1 MWKFTSVTRL
11 LMPMITTQLTHSP
24 SSIRAFSVLTT
35 NMSGVMRNLLP
46 TNNQLLQPT
55 SVIIEPERGFKV
67 KGRLRLR
74 CKDCFYVRCVSIKEV
89 VHFHLKFSFKI
100 FFSSTFRIKD
110 RMHVLCRTHGRHKQK
125 QMIKHDKNKWIL
137 QDATQSKQRAWWAT
151 LPLVMDQL
159 TL

>member
-1 MWKFTSVTRL
+1 MWKFASVTRL
-11 LMPMITTQLTHSP
+11 LMPMITTQLTHNS

-46 TNNQLLQPT
+46 NNNQLLQPT

-74 CKDCFYVRCVSIKEV
+74 CKDCFYVRCVSIRGTVIE
-89 VHFHLKFSFKI
+89 FSFKI
-100 FFSSTFRIKD
+100 LTFRIKD

-137 QDATQSKQRAWWAT
+137 QDATQSKQRAW
-151 LPLVMDQL
+151 
-159 TL
+159 